1 MKLLVN
7 AAFVGGKL
15 RGINRYLQ
23 RLVPPLSR
31 LCKVTVLAS
40 DHRLFA
46 GTHCDLVSIPE
57 WTQTLSRRFL
67 WEITCLRQYCTEEY
81 DVLLC
86 PTPIAPPGIRLPVI
100 SIVHDLTPL
109 VMSHMHSAEYKTMF
123 WLGLQTLRWADA
135 VVAVSDHTKSDLGRL
150 RIVPPRRV
158 YRVLEGPGLLPT
170 EEENLFAQRF
180 YPYILY
186 VGGHWSHK
194 NVTKLVATF
203 VKLKS
208 KEKLKLVIVG
218 GGPMEVTEKA
228 VRKRGLENR
237 IVLLSD
243 LPDAYLSS
251 LYVHCSAFVFPS
263 LYEGFG
269 LPVLEALAHGAP
281 IACSHTSSIPE
292 VAGKAALYFDPHS
305 VKDMAS
311 KVQILLDDSTLVAEL
326 RNRGPDQASRFSWEK
341 AASEI
346 YQIAMKLTRHRA
358 C

>member
-1 MKLLVN
+1 
-7 AAFVGGKL
+7 
-15 RGINRYLQ
+15 
-23 RLVPPLSR
+23 
-31 LCKVTVLAS
+31 
-40 DHRLFA
+40 
-46 GTHCDLVSIPE
+46 
-57 WTQTLSRRFL
+57 
-67 WEITCLRQYCTEEY
+67 
-81 DVLLC
+81 
-86 PTPIAPPGIRLPVI
+86 
-100 SIVHDLTPL
+100 
-109 VMSHMHSAEYKTMF
+109 MF

-150 RIVPPRRV
+150 KIVPPRRV

-170 EEENLFAQRF
+170 EEENSFAQRF

-194 NVTKLVATF
+194 NVTKLIATF
-203 VKLKS
+203 VRLKS

-243 LPDAYLSS
+243 LLDAQLSS
-251 LYVHCSAFVFPS
+251 LYTHCSAFVFPS

-346 YQIAMKLTRHRA
+346 YQIAMELMNHKVQ
-358 C
+358 